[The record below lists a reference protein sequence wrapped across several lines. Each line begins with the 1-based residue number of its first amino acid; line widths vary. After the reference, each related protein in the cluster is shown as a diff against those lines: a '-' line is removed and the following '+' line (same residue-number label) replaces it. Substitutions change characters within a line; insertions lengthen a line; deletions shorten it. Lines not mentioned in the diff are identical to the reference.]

1 MTAAVAHRHDD
12 EAQLCQAV
20 GTGEALAPG
29 DVHGFHLRPRIDV
42 IAHRIDLRG
51 IEVKRLVDGSV
62 QVRDAVGRLY
72 LEALGELIP
81 GRKQL

>member
-1 MTAAVAHRHDD
+1 MAAAVAYRHHD
-12 EAQLCQAV
+12 EAQLGQAV

-29 DVHGFHLRPRIDV
+29 DVHGFHLRPRIHV